1 MPRFARIAPARVIT
15 IRTPILAKGRTI
27 LKFSF
32 ETQVRIFGNV
42 ADAITRFAPFG
53 HSFGRVNF
61 TFPNS
66 QDKPLPRMLGFCQM
80 KNSFTLR
87 LSSILVATLVIA
99 LFAAA
104 SAIAQSNQIFRL
116 DGGNST
122 YAFGVNDHGELQP
135 IYWGGRVGAPDAFPP
150 AHSLPE
156 MASFD
161 SPYTTTP
168 QEYAGWGAGLFTEPA
183 LKATFADGNRDL
195 VLHFV
200 SAAPHDPHSIEVLL
214 KDISREIYVT
224 LRYSIDAETGILAR
238 SATIENKDK
247 QPVVIEQAAAAQWT
261 LPPARYILNYLTGRW
276 GGEWTMNQEPIHGGA
291 RVLESRRGT
300 TGHQANPWF
309 AISRDDSQSFSGP
322 FTAGEEHGEVWF
334 GALAWSGSWRFT
346 IEQNQLD
353 FVRVTG
359 GFNPFDF
366 GYKLKPG
373 EKLETPVFY
382 AGYSNH
388 GLGGASRLL
397 HRFELAHILPQSP
410 DPKPRPVIYN
420 SWEATEFRVDEPGQ
434 VVLAEKAASIGV
446 DRFVMDDGWFG
457 QRKDDH
463 AGLGDWYVNPQKFPN
478 GLKPLIDKVHAL
490 GMDFGLWVEPE
501 MINPDSDLYRK
512 HPDWVLNF
520 PGRPRSESRNQ
531 LVLNLARPD
540 VRDYI
545 AGFLDKLLTE
555 YDIAF
560 LKWDYNRNWSE
571 PGWDQVPVDEQKKVY
586 VEFIRNLYFILAELR
601 KKHPKVEIESCSGG
615 GGRVDLGILRYTDEV
630 WPSDN
635 TDPFDRLS
643 MQDGFSYAY
652 PPQIMMAWVTDSPHW
667 ANGRATSLTYRMLS
681 SMQGS
686 LGIGANLNHW
696 TAEDFATAKRLI
708 AAYHSVQRTIVRG
721 DLYRLIS
728 PRDNSQFSV
737 TESVSNDKNQAVVF
751 AFTHSTIQSRT
762 LPLLQLQALD
772 PNALYKLTM
781 IEGKSRPETPK
792 TATGSWWM
800 NHGLRLELRGDFQA
814 TAFELDRQP

>member
-1 MPRFARIAPARVIT
+1 MAT
-15 IRTPILAKGRTI
+15 
-27 LKFSF
+27 
-32 ETQVRIFGNV
+32 
-42 ADAITRFAPFG
+42 
-53 HSFGRVNF
+53 
-61 TFPNS
+61 
-66 QDKPLPRMLGFCQM
+66 
-80 KNSFTLR
+80 TLR
-87 LSSILVATLVIA
+87 KRLRFSLFITLFLT
-99 LFAAA
+99 LFALAPCD
-104 SAIAQSNQIFRL
+104 AQTAQVFRV

-122 YAFGVNDHGELQP
+122 YAFGVNEHSELQP
-135 IYWGGRVGAPDAFPP
+135 LYWGGRLGAHDVVPP

-183 LKATFADGNRDL
+183 LKVTFADGNRDL

-200 SAAPHDPHSIEVLL
+200 RATKNTPQSVDVQL

-224 LRYSIDAETGILAR
+224 LRYSIDPDTGILAR
-238 SATIENKDK
+238 SADIENREK

-261 LPPARYILNYLTGRW
+261 LPPARYTLSYLTGRW
-276 GGEWTMNQEPIHGGA
+276 AGEWTLNQEPILGGA
-291 RVLESRRGT
+291 RVIESRRGT

-309 AISRDDSQSFSGP
+309 AISRDDSDSTTGP
-322 FTAGEEHGEVWF
+322 PHAGEEHGEVWF

-346 IEQNQLD
+346 IEHTQLD
-353 FVRVTG
+353 AVRVTG

-373 EKLETPVFY
+373 EHLETPVFY
-382 AGYSNH
+382 GGHSDH

-397 HRFELAHILPQSP
+397 HRFEIAHILPQSP

-420 SWEATEFRVDEPGQ
+420 SWEATEFRVSEAGQ
-434 VVLAEKAASIGV
+434 MALAEKAASIGV

-463 AGLGDWYVNPQKFPN
+463 AGLGDWYVNSEKFPH
-478 GLKPLIDKVHAL
+478 GLKPLIDKVHSL

-512 HPDWVLNF
+512 HPEWVLNF

-531 LVLNLARPD
+531 LVLNLARPE
-540 VRDYI
+540 VRDYVE
-545 AGFLDKLLTE
+545 GFLDKILTE
-555 YDIAF
+555 NDIAF

-571 PGWDQVPVDEQKKVY
+571 PGWGAVPVEEQKRVY
-586 VEFIRNLYFILAELR
+586 VEFIRNLYSILADLR

-630 WPSDN
+630 WTSDN

-643 MQDGFSYAY
+643 MQDGFTYAY
-652 PPQIMMAWVTDSPHW
+652 TPQIMMAWVTDSPHW
-667 ANGRATSLTYRMLS
+667 LNNKRSTSLVYRILS

-686 LGIGANLNHW
+686 LGIGANLDHW

-708 AAYHSVQRTIVRG
+708 AAYHSVQKTIVRG
-721 DLYRLIS
+721 DLFRLIS
-728 PRDNSQFSV
+728 PRDASQFSA
-737 TESVSNDKNQAVVF
+737 TQTVSPDKNQSVVF
-751 AFTHSTIQSRT
+751 AFANATQEERGF
-762 LPLLQLQALD
+762 PLLQLQGLD
-772 PNALYKLTM
+772 PTADYKLSW
-781 IEGKSRPETPK
+781 IEGKAGPGTPES
-792 TATGSWWM
+792 ASGAWWM
-800 NHGLRLELRGDFQA
+800 HHGLQLDLRGDFQA
-814 TAFELDRQP
+814 AAFHLDRQP